1 MNRAALS
8 VSNCQPSQQQQLNKV
23 NGDVEMA
30 HETKQEMM
38 EIFKLFDL
46 DNDGSITPDELKH
59 AMNQQGLAPS
69 DEELKRK
76 CLFID
81 LLMHV
86 QC

>member
-1 MNRAALS
+1 MNRTVLA
-8 VSNCQPSQQQQLNKV
+8 VSNCPQQQQSQQQQQQTEHE
-23 NGDVEMA
+23 EMA

-69 DEELKRK
+69 DDELHRE
-76 CLFID
+76 
-81 LLMHV
+81 
-86 QC
+86 